1 MTDSITL
8 KLPRPDGTAEPHTM
22 GPAREFPAPAAAF
35 AQRDV
40 YAAPHVVAAPLGEYT
55 PGIEPPVDW
64 EATIAFRR
72 HLWRYGIGVAEAMD
86 TSERG
91 PGGLTWEQTQ
101 DLIRR
106 SSEAATEAGGEIV
119 CGAGTDQL
127 DVTSPT
133 LDDIADAYLEQLDF
147 IQGLGRGAVL
157 RASHVLAR
165 VASGPQ
171 DYAYVYDKVLERVE
185 TPALIHWIGEV
196 FDPALR
202 GYWGHVDVDEALK
215 AVVTLAERH
224 SERLRGF
231 KFSLLDVEREERL
244 RRELPDG
251 VLVFTGDDHDY
262 PKLIRGDGEHH
273 SHGLLGVL
281 DPLAPIASVAFQKL
295 DAGDADGFTANMES
309 TLTLARRL
317 FEHPA
322 GEYKTGVVFLAYLS
336 GHQNHFRMVTGR
348 EGLRSVNHLT
358 DVFRQADALGLLPDP
373 ALAAE
378 RMRAVLTVAGWDAA
392 R

>member
-1 MTDSITL
+1 MTDSITVA
-8 KLPRPDGTAEPHTM
+8 LPRPDGTAQHHTM
-22 GPAREFPAPAAAF
+22 GPVQQFPPPAVPF
-35 AQRDV
+35 TKRMV
-40 YAAPHVVAAPLGEYT
+40 YAAPHVVAAPIADYT
-55 PGIEPPVDW
+55 PGVEAPVDW
-64 EATIAFRR
+64 ESTIAFRR

-91 PGGLTWEQTQ
+91 PGGLTWPQTK

-106 SSEAATEAGGEIV
+106 SSDAAAEVGGQIV

-133 LDDIADAYLEQLDF
+133 LDDIADAYLEQLDH
-147 IQGLGRGAVL
+147 IQRLGRGAVL

-171 DYAYVYDKVLERVE
+171 DYAYVYDRVLERVE
-185 TPALIHWIGEV
+185 TPALVHWIGEV

-202 GYWGHVDVDEALK
+202 GYWGHVDVDDAIK

-224 SERLRGF
+224 TDRLRGF
-231 KFSLLDVEREERL
+231 KFSLLDPEREKRL
-244 RRELPDG
+244 RRELPDS
-251 VLVFTGDDHDY
+251 VVVFTGDDHDY
-262 PKLIRGDGEHH
+262 PTLIRGDGEHF
-273 SHGLLGVL
+273 SHGLLGVF
-281 DPLAPIASVAFQKL
+281 DPLAPIASLAFQKL
-295 DAGDADGFTANMES
+295 ERGDVGGFTADMES
-309 TLTLARRL
+309 TVALARRM

-322 GEYKTGVVFLAYLS
+322 GEYKTGVVFLAYLC
-336 GHQNHFRMVTGR
+336 GHQSHFRMVTGR
-348 EGLRSVNHLT
+348 EGMRSVHHLV
-358 DVFRQADALGLLPDP
+358 DVFRHADALGLLPDP

-378 RMRAVLTVAGWDAA
+378 RMQAVLTLAGWGPL